1 MMKTSSA
8 GASLLEII
16 LILTVLVIMATL
28 FVPLAS
34 GLVDVQRAN
43 GESDELKT
51 IYTAIVG
58 DPKSNTFGYLGD
70 VGFYPSS
77 LLDLIQRPASNPPG
91 WNGPYL
97 SDVRIENGILY
108 DQLGGAIE
116 YFHPSLPLPPAVA
129 TDQLALIS
137 KGPDRSSTNTAA
149 NPNQSAGFNGT
160 FPSNSGY
167 PSAISNAD
175 NIVYPAFTDN
185 SNLVNYQSLGT
196 VVFNI
201 NDFDENSVVANAVN
215 FMPACAGVYDII
227 ISSLTHPN
235 AADPNEAY
243 INYAAGG
250 ASLDLLQGSYLAKVM
265 ISGSRYTLWQEQI
278 SVQPGKTLTR
288 NLWLPGVNSSGILS
302 TVALTINNNSGATLQ
317 PQQYG
322 SALGGTIASPGIG
335 TPATRRCA
343 RINIQNTATGAAI
356 DSFIMPNFPYTK
368 RYVNGSPTVY
378 TLTVTNTSINTV
390 AIYDDGVL
398 AGTVGMRGNRRAKTF
413 SIKSGDVIS
422 IRDDN
427 NTLVEPSFTMT
438 GNITKNY

>member
-1 MMKTSSA
+1 MKNPAA

-34 GLVDVQRAN
+34 GLVDVQRTN
-43 GESDELKT
+43 GQTDELKT

-97 SDVRIENGILY
+97 ANVRIEKGILY
-108 DQLGGAIE
+108 DQLGGAVE
-116 YFHPSLPLPPAVA
+116 YFQPAPPLPPTVV

-137 KGPDRSSTNTAA
+137 KGPDRGSTNTAA
-149 NPNQSAGFNGT
+149 NPNQSSSFNGT
-160 FPSNSGY
+160 LPSNSGY
-167 PSAISNAD
+167 GSAISNAD

-185 SNLVNYQSLGT
+185 TNLVNYQSLGT

-201 NDFDENSVVANAVN
+201 NDFDENTVVANSVN
-215 FMPACAGVYDII
+215 FMPGCAGVYDII
-227 ISSLTHPN
+227 ISSLTHP
-235 AADPNEAY
+235 APSDPNEVY
-243 INYAAGG
+243 MTYAPGG
-250 ASLDLLQGSYLAKVM
+250 ASVDLLQGNYLAKVM
-265 ISGSRYTLWQEQI
+265 ISGSRYALWQEQI

-288 NLWLPGVNSSGILS
+288 NLWLPGVNSSGLLS
-302 TVALTINNNSGATLQ
+302 TVGLTISNNSGAILQ

-322 SALGGTIASPGIG
+322 SILGVPIISPGSG
-335 TPATRRCA
+335 TPLARRCA
-343 RINIQNTATGAAI
+343 RINIQNTLTGAII

-368 RYVNGSPTVY
+368 RYVNGSPTLF
-378 TLTVTNTSINTV
+378 TLTVTNTSINAV
-390 AIYDDGVL
+390 AIYDDGIL
-398 AGTVGMRGNRRAKTF
+398 TGTVGMRGNKRAKSF
-413 SIKSGDVIS
+413 SIKSGDVIT

-427 NTLVEPSFTMT
+427 NTLVEPAFAMT

>member
-1 MMKTSSA
+1 MKHSPA

-16 LILTVLVIMATL
+16 LILTVLAIMATL

-34 GLVDVQRAN
+34 GLVDVQRTN
-43 GESDELKT
+43 GQTDELKA

-58 DPKSNTFGYLGD
+58 DPKSDTFGYLGD
-70 VGFYPSS
+70 VGFFPSS

-91 WNGPYL
+91 WNGPYI

-108 DQLGGAIE
+108 DRLGGAIE
-116 YFHPSLPLPPAVA
+116 YFQPALPLPPTVA

-149 NPNQSAGFNGT
+149 NPNQSGSFNGT
-160 FPSNSGY
+160 LPSNSGY
-167 PSAISNAD
+167 GSAISNAD

-185 SNLVNYQSLGT
+185 TNLVNYQSLGT

-201 NDFDENSVVANAVN
+201 NDFDENTVVANAVN
-215 FMPACAGVYDII
+215 FMPGCAGVYDII
-227 ISSLTHPN
+227 ISSLTHP
-235 AADPNEAY
+235 APSYPNEAY
-243 INYAAGG
+243 MTYAPGG
-250 ASLDLLQGSYLAKVM
+250 ASVDLLQGNYLAKVM

-288 NLWLPGVNSSGILS
+288 NLWLPGVNSSSLLS
-302 TVALTINNNSGATLQ
+302 TVGLTISNNSGVILQ
-317 PQQYG
+317 PRQYG
-322 SALGGTIASPGIG
+322 SNLGLVIISPGSA
-335 TPATRRCA
+335 TPAAQRCA
-343 RINIQNTATGAAI
+343 RINIQNTLTSAVI
-356 DSFIMPNFPYTK
+356 DSFIMPNFPYNK
-368 RYVNGSPTVY
+368 RYVAGSPTLY
-378 TLTVTNTSINTV
+378 TLTVTNTSINTL

-398 AGTVGMRGNRRAKTF
+398 TGTAGMRGNKRAKSF
-413 SIKSGDVIS
+413 SIKSGDVIT

-427 NTLVEPSFTMT
+427 NTLVEPAFTMT